1 MSSSR
6 YINHNDITPA
16 YHAWGCSP
24 RASSQKCNWVNLNA
38 QEIQD
43 AFPAKLRGSADSS
56 GKINLSSPDPL
67 SYDDTAYSAIL
78 TFLFFFLDFSP
89 GVWGT
94 SEVVPLS
101 PPRTWDPSADLPDT
115 FECPKL
121 LSSFL
126 FWLCLCAGSA
136 LCWPSDSAEP
146 WLLRFFDPLENRD
159 LVFFEE
165 PGRPDKFRSVT
176 ATTVYQSVLFMI
188 EKDKT
193 LQLLAGNLI
202 NWKCIP

>member
-1 MSSSR
+1 MLRKFKTPFLQSSGGVPTVQGKLTSLLL
-6 YINHNDITPA
+6 T
-16 YHAWGCSP
+16 P
-24 RASSQKCNWVNLNA
+24 RATMIL
-38 QEIQD
+38 
-43 AFPAKLRGSADSS
+43 L
-56 GKINLSSPDPL
+56 
-67 SYDDTAYSAIL
+67 YSAIL

-176 ATTVYQSVLFMI
+176 ATTVYKSVLFMI
-188 EKDKT
+188 EKEKT